1 MANPMNMDYFFSRIR
16 SSIFGGTL
24 TQPQVDG
31 INRIIEYKDENYA
44 KMSDAQLAYVL
55 ATITWETAFHMVPVR
70 EMGSEAYLRS
80 KKYYPWVGEG
90 LVQVTWEVN
99 AKKFGA
105 TKPGDLLSWPIA
117 LKAAF
122 MGMTKG
128 MFTGK
133 SLNDYISG
141 SNVDFVNA
149 RRIING
155 TDRAKL
161 IAGYANSYLDAIKQ
175 SRQMPKGASNA
186 KSG

>member
-1 MANPMNMDYFFSRIR
+1 MANPMNMKYFFDRIR
-16 SSIFGGTL
+16 TSVFGGTL

-31 INRIIEYKDENYA
+31 ISRIIEYRDDNYP

-55 ATITWETAFHMVPVR
+55 ATITWETAFHMTPVR
-70 EMGSEAYLRS
+70 EMGSEAYLRT

-122 MGMTKG
+122 DGMSKG

-133 SLNDYISG
+133 SLSDYISG
-141 SNVDFVNA
+141 NIIDFVNA

-155 TDRAKL
+155 TDKAKL
-161 IAGYANSYLDAIKQ
+161 IAGYANSYLDAIRQ
-175 SRQMPKGASNA
+175 SRQIPKEAANV
-186 KSG
+186 KSS